1 MSEYR
6 HLRIVRSQGIATITV
21 DRPDQLNAIDRAA
34 MAELD
39 DAVAEV
45 ERDAAVRGVIIT
57 GAGTKSFVAGADIND
72 LATMTPVT
80 GVELSRRGQAVFR
93 RIELSRKVFV
103 AAVNGFA
110 LGGGCELALACHMR
124 VASSN
129 ARFGFPEVKL
139 GILPGYGGT
148 VRLPRV
154 IGKGRAMEMI
164 LTGEMVGAEEAFRIG
179 LVNRLVGVDELMGAA
194 RKLVGQVV
202 ANGPLAV
209 GLAIESTSRG
219 MEVGIE
225 DALALE
231 STFFGFLASTADL
244 KEGVAAFLE
253 KRPPSFEGR

>member
-6 HLRIVRSQGIATITV
+6 HLRVERSQAIATITV

-39 DAVAEV
+39 DVVAEV
-45 ERDAAVRGVIIT
+45 ERDADVRGVIIT

-124 VASSN
+124 VASIN

-244 KEGVAAFLE
+244 KEGVTAFLE